1 MTGHNRLMTVTVAI
15 PIKEPLRVLEKY
27 PSLGKPKTLNKDL
40 DPFKSENWVSVR
52 ELVLNNEP
60 SEEKYITPSLAKY
73 PTMHKRAGAREVK
86 RPYEMHVKLHDL
98 SSNIDDAIRSLG
110 IRPSIYDEA
119 EYMDYEYDNL
129 REEARDIFERYKELL
144 KLANNYN

>member
-1 MTGHNRLMTVTVAI
+1 MEYIHPYDKLF
-15 PIKEPLRVLEKY
+15 
-27 PSLGKPKTLNKDL
+27 LNSRKDL

-98 SSNIDDAIRSLG
+98 SSVNKINALTSRFNTEF
-110 IRPSIYDEA
+110 P
-119 EYMDYEYDNL
+119 
-129 REEARDIFERYKELL
+129 
-144 KLANNYN
+144 

>member
-1 MTGHNRLMTVTVAI
+1 MILLEFFLSNSY
-15 PIKEPLRVLEKY
+15 KEPLRVLEKY

-73 PTMHKRAGAREVK
+73 PTMHKRAGAKEVK

-98 SSNIDDAIRSLG
+98 SSVNKINALLDLIRNFS
-110 IRPSIYDEA
+110 
-119 EYMDYEYDNL
+119 
-129 REEARDIFERYKELL
+129 
-144 KLANNYN
+144 